1 MITDDAVY
9 GRMLCSEIGTVGY
22 SAELLDAARL
32 PSEADCSAKLMLADG
47 DALSPE
53 KIELLTKGYERK
65 IVFSRSA
72 SDSAQKTQGG
82 TPKISEH
89 DIIYLRRPMSI
100 AGLRELVLSMS
111 ADASERLI
119 FDRKSRRLH
128 LGSRECRL
136 TPHEAAVFSI
146 LYDNRG
152 GAVTRAEIDTAL
164 RRDNNTAERTNLC
177 EVYIALLRRKLKSA
191 FGSPLVETVRGIG
204 YMLPNDR

>member
-9 GRMLCSEIGTVGY
+9 GRMLCSEIGAVGY

-32 PSEADCSAKLMLADG
+32 PSEADCSAELMLADG

-53 KIELLTKGYERK
+53 RIDLLAEGCERT
-65 IVFSRSA
+65 IIFSRGA
-72 SDSAQKTQGG
+72 PDSAQKTQDG
-82 TPKISEH
+82 TPNISER
-89 DIIYLRRPMSI
+89 DIIYLHRPMNI
-100 AGLRELVLSMS
+100 ARLRELALSMS
-111 ADASERLI
+111 AGTSERLM
-119 FDRKSRRLH
+119 FDRKLRRLR
-128 LGSRECRL
+128 LGGRECRL
-136 TPHEAAVFSI
+136 TPHEAAVFSM

-152 GAVTRAEIDTAL
+152 SAVTRAEIDTAL

-191 FGSPLVETVRGIG
+191 FGSPLVETVRGVG

>member
-32 PSEADCSAKLMLADG
+32 PSEADCSAELMLADG

-53 KIELLTKGYERK
+53 KIELLAKGCKRK

-72 SDSAQKTQGG
+72 SDSAQKTQDG
-82 TPKISEH
+82 TPNISER
-89 DIIYLRRPMSI
+89 DIIYLHRPMNI
-100 AGLRELVLSMS
+100 ARLRELVLSMS
-111 ADASERLI
+111 ADTSERLL

-128 LGSRECRL
+128 LGGRECRL
-136 TPHEAAVFSI
+136 TPHEVAVFS
-146 LYDNRG
+146 NRG

>member
-1 MITDDAVY
+1 
-9 GRMLCSEIGTVGY
+9 
-22 SAELLDAARL
+22 
-32 PSEADCSAKLMLADG
+32 MLADG

-164 RRDNNTAERTNLC
+164 RRDNNTDERTNLC